1 MIVKRLCKV
10 KVLVAQL
17 CPTLCDPMNYSL
29 PGSSVHGIVH
39 VRILEWV
46 AIPFSR
52 ASSQPRDRIQVS
64 CIAGRFFTIWDTR
77 EAPESN
83 YTPIKKKK
91 RIDFLHFSFRMNI
104 LSLYWMFSQIKT
116 LWMTLEGSGLPVKK
130 RMGTSLVCQWLR
142 VHLPIQGTQVQ
153 SLIREDPTCH
163 ETTKPVPHNYWSR
176 SRRAHAP
183 QQEKP
188 SNEKP
193 AHHS

>member
-1 MIVKRLCKV
+1 
-10 KVLVAQL
+10 
-17 CPTLCDPMNYSL
+17 MNYSL

-91 RIDFLHFSFRMNI
+91 KNRFP
-104 LSLYWMFSQIKT
+104 T
-116 LWMTLEGSGLPVKK
+116 LLFQNEYLEPLLNVQPNKNTLND
-130 RMGTSLVCQWLR
+130 
-142 VHLPIQGTQVQ
+142 
-153 SLIREDPTCH
+153 IRRFWFAC
-163 ETTKPVPHNYWSR
+163 
-176 SRRAHAP
+176 
-183 QQEKP
+183 
-188 SNEKP
+188 
-193 AHHS
+193 